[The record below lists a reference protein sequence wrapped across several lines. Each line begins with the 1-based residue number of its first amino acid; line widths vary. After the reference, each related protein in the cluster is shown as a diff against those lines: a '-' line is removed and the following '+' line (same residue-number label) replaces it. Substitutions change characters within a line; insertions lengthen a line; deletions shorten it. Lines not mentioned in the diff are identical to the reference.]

1 MTSPASLRIAI
12 ATDLHY
18 LQDEDGGI
26 YPQVCVDGSK
36 IDPMEELIEII
47 SSADCP
53 ISPSADIVLCP
64 GDITTRAC
72 IKSFKKG
79 WEDLKRLQSALG
91 ASQLIAAT
99 GNHEIISRGDSS
111 HAIPGNAESAIK
123 PFEHLIVAEDYPAK
137 FTTRDQKWIY
147 WGRGFEV
154 VTGGEWVVV
163 TLNSCHYHNS
173 LLPNEY
179 ERGRIGDAALTELE
193 SKLKELSSQFK
204 YKIVMLHHPPTPH
217 EEFDVD
223 LGRTSMYNGE
233 LLVQTLENTCDDWL
247 ILHGHKHL
255 SRLTKASGAEYA
267 PIILGAA
274 SFGAMVTGDLAGKT
288 RNQFYILE
296 LRSSEGNERMKGT
309 FEALSWDG
317 SEWGVTCKI
326 NHGLPHGC
334 GFDLENPFKSKKV
347 AQSIKQFLEGGEQP
361 FFTWAE
367 LKKSIGALSHIMPK
381 DIKNLCEI
389 LDALGVRRVPADG
402 AWFPE
407 QLWVDKK

>member
-1 MTSPASLRIAI
+1 MPSPTTLRVAI

-18 LQDEDGGI
+18 LQGEDGSI
-26 YPQVCVDGSK
+26 YPQVCVAGSK
-36 IDPMEELIEII
+36 IDPMAELIGKL
-47 SSADCP
+47 STAGCP
-53 ISPSADIVLCP
+53 ISPVADILLCP

-72 IKSFKKG
+72 VESFNKG
-79 WEDLKRLQSALG
+79 WGDLKQLQSILG

-99 GNHEIISRGDSS
+99 GNHEIISRGDDS
-111 HAIPGNAESAIK
+111 HSTPGNSESAIK

-137 FTTRDQKWIY
+137 FKVRDQKWIY

-154 VTGGEWVVV
+154 VTGPDWVVV

-179 ERGRIGDAALTELE
+179 ERGRIGDAALAELE
-193 SKLKELSSQFK
+193 DKLKELASDFK

-223 LGRTSMYNGE
+223 LGRIAMYNGE
-233 LLVQTLENTCDDWL
+233 LLIKTLENTCEDWL
-247 ILHGHKHL
+247 VLHGHKHL
-255 SRLTKASGAEYA
+255 SRLVQAGGAEYA

-296 LRSSEGNERMKGT
+296 LISGEEGERTKGT

-317 SEWGVTCKI
+317 NEWTLTSKVT
-326 NHGLPHGC
+326 HGLPHGC

-347 AQSIKQFLEGGEQP
+347 ARLIKRFIEDCGQP
-361 FFTWAE
+361 FVTWSELKDSIAE
-367 LKKSIGALSHIMPK
+367 LSYLMPQ
-381 DIKNLCEI
+381 DISNLCGM
-389 LDALGVRRVPADG
+389 LDDLDVRRTPEDG
-402 AWFPE
+402 TWFPE